1 MRPTGI
7 AKLMQPQVV
16 ERMGEAVRAVPE
28 RSSSGVSHIS
38 DSGCDALSLGDPD
51 EVVGNASRGALA
63 GPPSPCVYASAIDQ
77 YLPSPHAGADET
89 VRARLGGTP

>member
-16 ERMGEAVRAVPE
+16 ERMDEAVRAVPE

-38 DSGCDALSLGDPD
+38 DSGCDTLSLGDPD
-51 EVVGNASRGALA
+51 EVVGNASRGTLA
-63 GPPSPCVYASAIDQ
+63 G
-77 YLPSPHAGADET
+77 
-89 VRARLGGTP
+89 TP